1 MGQTKPTCVHRFIAS
16 GTIEDTVRT
25 LSTERR
31 SRRHGAT
38 TPAAA
43 ASASASTSASDD
55 QMDVGVDGAGAGGV
69 RDELVIT
76 RRDVLSLF
84 HMQSTH

>member
-1 MGQTKPTCVHRFIAS
+1 MGQTKATCVHRFIAS

-43 ASASASTSASDD
+43 AAAASTSASDD